1 MQELFVTAKTVEEAT
16 QAAYEKAEAMGFA
29 REDVSV
35 EVEELPV
42 KKLFKSIPAKVRL
55 VLPEPQAQPAPSAP
69 AQPAAP
75 EAQKAEPQKP
85 GPAAQPAAAP
95 VQEAPVPAD
104 QTPNAPEVP
113 VQTSGELAENPK
125 VAAAAAYLGTVFE
138 AMGVPGTSILPV
150 QQGEAVI
157 LKVEGENVGALI
169 GRRGETMEALSYLA
183 SLVANRQE
191 GEYIKLGLDVAG
203 YRSKREQDLEALARR
218 VGARVAKTGRSF
230 AMEPMNPY
238 ERRIIHSTISQM
250 ENVRSESKGEG
261 ADRRVVVYCTSAAAK
276 PDRPERERDRRP
288 SGRGPRGG
296 RPPREG
302 GQNRERRGGG
312 YGARGPRGPRP
323 SSVPGREFADRPRDP
338 SAAPVAP
345 PRTERI
351 NDAADFEL
359 YGKIEL

>member
-35 EVEELPV
+35 EVEELPI

-69 AQPAAP
+69 AQAPEPAAK
-75 EAQKAEPQKP
+75 KAEPQKP
-85 GPAAQPAAAP
+85 APAPVKEAPAPAA
-95 VQEAPVPAD
+95 
-104 QTPNAPEVP
+104 QTPNAPEMP
-113 VQTSGELAENPK
+113 VQAGGELAENPK

-218 VGARVAKTGRSF
+218 IGARVAKTGRSF

-312 YGARGPRGPRP
+312 YGSRGPRGPRP